1 LGRMKD
7 VIFLLF
13 LSDHILDRSDLDEG
27 PIIVQDVQP
36 IDHQDSVEQMVHL
49 GHDTEATALSQAVRL
64 HPEQRV
70 MLNGQRTVT
79 L

>member
-1 LGRMKD
+1 MKD

-36 IDHQDSVEQMVHL
+36 IDHQDSVEQWGTDH
-49 GHDTEATALSQAVRL
+49 G
-64 HPEQRV
+64 
-70 MLNGQRTVT
+70 
-79 L
+79 